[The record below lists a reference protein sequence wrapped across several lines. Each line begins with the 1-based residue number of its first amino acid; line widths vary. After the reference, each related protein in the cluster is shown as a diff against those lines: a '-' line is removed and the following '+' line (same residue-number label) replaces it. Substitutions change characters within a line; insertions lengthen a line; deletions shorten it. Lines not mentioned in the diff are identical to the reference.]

1 MMGKLSKIHGE
12 ATRQAMRWGLVPA
25 LLVLPAV
32 AQAEDVT
39 VQVYHSR
46 VSPTQVSAAV
56 SETVRFINSLAMP
69 GGHSV
74 ASDDGSF
81 PAQVR
86 AEAEAGGVFDL
97 AIRARKIYGGSNV
110 VRVTQGEKLRLRWTS
125 DEAATLHLHGYD
137 IETAVRPGATA
148 SMTFT
153 AYATGRFPVEAHGF
167 ADHRSGETTLLYLE
181 VYPAK

>member
-1 MMGKLSKIHGE
+1 MMGKLSKIRSE
-12 ATRQAMRWGLVPA
+12 ATRQAMRWELA
-25 LLVLPAV
+25 LASLMLPAV

-39 VQVYHSR
+39 VQVYHGR
-46 VSPTQVSAAV
+46 FSPAQVSAAV
-56 SETVRFINSLAMP
+56 GETVRFINSLAMP

-86 AEAEAGGVFDL
+86 AEAEAESVFDL
-97 AIRARKIYGGSNV
+97 AIRARKISGGSNV
-110 VRVTQGEKLRLRWTS
+110 IRVTQGENLRLRWTS

-153 AYATGRFPVEAHGF
+153 AYATGRFPLEAHGF
-167 ADHRSGETTLLYLE
+167 ADRQSGETTLLYLE